1 VPAGAAD
8 EENPRRVNYIYK
20 TAGGASEPRK
30 RRVLLLPHLGCDGAA
45 AGEVGEGRASGKSAP
60 ELALAAA
67 ADLIARGSPERGT
80 QAGEVEYSS
89 TILVLGTCVRITKFG
104 PPLKKKQN
112 LGPT

>member
-1 VPAGAAD
+1 MPAGAAD

-60 ELALAAA
+60 ELALAVAG
-67 ADLIARGSPERGT
+67 DLIARF
-80 QAGEVEYSS
+80 AGEGKC
-89 TILVLGTCVRITKFG
+89 GTEAGGSGIF
-104 PPLKKKQN
+104 LN
-112 LGPT
+112 D